1 MSLDN
6 QAPRQAQFDL
16 GDKPLSDKNF
26 DRTYQ
31 TELVSMSEGSA
42 DLVKGFKSADLVPWF
57 IPDRNKLIFSG
68 AVTAD
73 ETTVV
78 RTIEIGGQTARLD
91 QSAANIE
98 ARTGKHKGERIYR
111 NLGEREEHVLDALKY
126 LCSTSRGSFGVHGG
140 EAALKFTRSQVR
152 EVLGHSFNNS
162 ELNEALD
169 VLSGSITELRVR
181 SGVDNKVRPIRSP
194 LLPLLVSYED
204 ERYKDAFEGDDQH
217 TLMCKFHPLITE
229 DIKNLNVRQYNNAR
243 IRSRRTTL
251 ARYLERRLSHVYVQ
265 ASKNTPY
272 GPIKGSSI
280 LIGAGM
286 EYDPSRPPSHLFR
299 PLDRALKE
307 LVLPEGVK
315 EGSLEGADFIL
326 SRVIKKPIY
335 GSGKTRSKKIED
347 YYFEFYPTD
356 HFVKQQKIANET
368 MSRDKEKLEILRELK
383 LPPQSAAAVKI

>member
-6 QAPRQAQFDL
+6 QATRQAQFDL
-16 GDKPLSDKNF
+16 GDKPLSDTNF

-31 TELVSMSEGSA
+31 TELVSMSEGS
-42 DLVKGFKSADLVPWF
+42 VDLVPWF

-78 RTIEIGGQTARLD
+78 RMIEIGGQTARLD
-91 QSAANIE
+91 QSAANIK

-126 LCSTSRGSFGVHGG
+126 ICSTSRGSFGVHGG

-217 TLMCKFHPLITE
+217 TLMCKFHPLIAE
-229 DIKNLNVRQYNNAR
+229 DIKNLNVRHYNNAR

-265 ASKNTPY
+265 ASKNDPY

-286 EYDPSRPPSHLFR
+286 EHDRTRPQSQLFR
-299 PLDRALKE
+299 PLERALKE
-307 LVLPEGVK
+307 LVLPKGIK
-315 EGSLEGADFIL
+315 EDSLEGKDFIL
-326 SRVIKKPIY
+326 SRVEKRAIY
-335 GSGKTRSKKIED
+335 GSSSTRSKKVED
-347 YYFEFYPTD
+347 FYYEFYPTE
-356 HFVKQQKIANET
+356 HFVTQQKISNDT
-368 MSRDKEKLEILRELK
+368 LNRDKEKLEILRDLK
-383 LPPQSAAAVKI
+383 LPPHNAAVVKVQ